1 MKPIKY
7 FLLGM
12 FLTCTH
18 INSTAQYIYTHGIDT
33 VAQEITFDVR
43 VSPYTIYLKN
53 TANELIDKPITWVS
67 GIELTKDEYNA
78 LTLGIMDQGGLR
90 KAIRETFSEAEYAA
104 LKNGKDYIELFTVIN
119 ADGQILELVFYIH
132 KSTRTE
138 TLSPDKYEL
147 LEQNL
152 KLYATYSITD
162 DMQKLSFWRSFH
174 LIDFASLGILYK
186 NQDPGIAL
194 PDSLQVNP

>member
-1 MKPIKY
+1 MKRLSI
-7 FLLGM
+7 LLA
-12 FLTCTH
+12 LWVCATT
-18 INSTAQYIYTHGIDT
+18 NAVAQDPYTHRVDA
-33 VAQEITFDVR
+33 VAKEITFDVR
-43 VSPYTIYLKN
+43 VSPYTFYLKN